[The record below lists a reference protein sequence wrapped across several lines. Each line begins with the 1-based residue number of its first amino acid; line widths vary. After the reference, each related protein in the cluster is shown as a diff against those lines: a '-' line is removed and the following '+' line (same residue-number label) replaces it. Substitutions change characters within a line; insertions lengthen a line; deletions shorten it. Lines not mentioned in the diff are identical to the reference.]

1 MKQPSRAQRK
11 AAVLGSTNETLVR
24 RADPASGPD
33 EVRRIPVFVVVPPR
47 LLLLDIA
54 GPVEVLRQANRVQG
68 SVRFEVRYIGP
79 TSSLQTSIGITLA
92 AIEPLPQELP
102 PKSWVVLAGDV
113 EYVMLCGG
121 AHGLGKSAADE
132 EAERAIVTWLK
143 TTVLASHKLITI
155 CTGAL
160 IAARAGLLD
169 GYSCTTHYLSYDELR
184 VIAPRA
190 RILENRLYVEDGER
204 YSSAGITAGI
214 DLMLHLVHQSTNQ
227 SCAVAVAQYLVI
239 YLRRSGSDPQLSPWL
254 EGRNHIHPA
263 VHRVQ
268 DAIAA
273 DLTRSWSLRALAR
286 LAGASDRHL
295 SRLFHEHVGMS
306 IPEYSNRLRVAY
318 AQELLRETRFDM
330 ERVAERSGFSSTR
343 QLRRAWQRVYKGPP
357 REARHHSQAWR
368 LTGYPSINAP
378 VTSAALRPNP
388 ARFGGL
394 NHAVHGENVSPG
406 AHVHFVVAG

>member
-1 MKQPSRAQRK
+1 MKQPSRPPK
-11 AAVLGSTNETLVR
+11 NTAVVGNNDDEAVVR
-24 RADPASGPD
+24 PPDPASAD
-33 EVRRIPVFVVVPPR
+33 EVRHIPVFVVVPPR
-47 LLLLDIA
+47 LLLLDVA
-54 GPVEVLRQANRVQG
+54 GPLEVLRQANRVQS

-102 PKSWVVLAGDV
+102 PQSWVVLAGDV

-121 AHGLGKSAADE
+121 AHGVGKSAADE

-143 TTVLASHKLITI
+143 TSVRPGHKLISI

-184 VIAPRA
+184 GIAPRA

-273 DLTRSWSLRALAR
+273 DLTKSWSLRALAR

-330 ERVAERSGFSSTR
+330 ERVAEQSGFSSTR
-343 QLRRAWQRVYKGPP
+343 QFRRAWKRLYEGPP
-357 REARHHSQAWR
+357 REARRHSH
-368 LTGYPSINAP
+368 TK
-378 VTSAALRPNP
+378 SAAT
-388 ARFGGL
+388 
-394 NHAVHGENVSPG
+394 VSSDKPG
-406 AHVHFVVAG
+406 A

>member
-1 MKQPSRAQRK
+1 
-11 AAVLGSTNETLVR
+11 VLSNNDQTLVH
-24 RADPASGPD
+24 AGNAASDPDA
-33 EVRRIPVFVVVPPR
+33 VRRIPVFVVVPPR

-54 GPVEVLRQANRVQG
+54 GPLEVLRQANRLQS

-79 TSSLQTSIGITLA
+79 SSSLQTSIGITLA

-102 PKSWVVLAGDV
+102 PQSWVVLAGDV
-113 EYVMLCGG
+113 EYVMLSGG
-121 AHGLGKSAADE
+121 EQGPGKSAADK
-132 EAERAIVTWLK
+132 EAEKAIVTWLK
-143 TTVLASHKLITI
+143 TTVRPGHKLISI

-160 IAARAGLLD
+160 IAARANLLD

-184 VIAPRA
+184 AIAPRA

-214 DLMLHLVHQSTNQ
+214 DLMLHLVHQSTGQ

-273 DLTRSWSLRALAR
+273 DLTKSWSLGALAR

-306 IPEYSNRLRVAY
+306 IPEYSNRLRVAF
-318 AQELLRETRFDM
+318 AQELLRETRLDM
-330 ERVAERSGFSSTR
+330 ERVAEQSGFSSTR
-343 QLRRAWQRVYKGPP
+343 QLRRAWQRIYKGPP
-357 REARHHSQAWR
+357 REARRHSHAKDASG
-368 LTGYPSINAP
+368 L
-378 VTSAALRPNP
+378 SAHKAS
-388 ARFGGL
+388 A
-394 NHAVHGENVSPG
+394 
-406 AHVHFVVAG
+406 

>member
-1 MKQPSRAQRK
+1 MSDGKVMKKSSRPGRKTVFGSNDEALVSRAS
-11 AAVLGSTNETLVR
+11 GS
-24 RADPASGPD
+24 D

-54 GPVEVLRQANRVQG
+54 GPLEVLRQANRVQ
-68 SVRFEVRYIGP
+68 SLVRFEVRYIGP

-92 AIEPLPQELP
+92 AIEPLPQELAP
-102 PKSWVVLAGDV
+102 QSWVVLAGDV
-113 EYVMLCGG
+113 EHVMLCGG
-121 AHGLGKSAADE
+121 APSPGKSAADE
-132 EAERAIVTWLK
+132 AAERAIVTWLK
-143 TTVLASHKLITI
+143 TTVHPGHKLISI

-169 GYSCTTHYLSYDELR
+169 GYSCTTHYLSYDELAR
-184 VIAPRA
+184 IAPRA

-214 DLMLHLVHQSTNQ
+214 DLMLHLVHQSTDQ
-227 SCAVAVAQYLVI
+227 SCAVAVAQYLVV

-254 EGRNHIHPA
+254 EGRNHIHPV

-273 DLTRSWSLRALAR
+273 DLTKCWSLSALAR
-286 LAGASDRHL
+286 IAGASDRHL

-306 IPEYSNRLRVAY
+306 IPEYRNRLRVAC

-330 ERVAERSGFSSTR
+330 ERVAEQSGFGSTR
-343 QLRRAWQRVYKGPP
+343 QLRRAWQRIHKTPP
-357 REARHHSQAWR
+357 REARLH
-368 LTGYPSINAP
+368 
-378 VTSAALRPNP
+378 
-388 ARFGGL
+388 ARQRRFT
-394 NHAVHGENVSPG
+394 
-406 AHVHFVVAG
+406 

>member
-1 MKQPSRAQRK
+1 MKQSSSLLRK
-11 AAVLGSTNETLVR
+11 TAASHSDDETLVCR
-24 RADPASGPD
+24 VDAALDPD
-33 EVRRIPVFVVVPPR
+33 KVRRIPVFVIVPPR

-54 GPVEVLRQANRVQG
+54 GPLEVLRQANRLQN

-102 PKSWVVLAGDV
+102 PQAWVVLAGDV
-113 EYVMLCGG
+113 EYVMLSGG
-121 AHGLGKSAADE
+121 ADGPGKSAADID
-132 EAERAIVTWLK
+132 AERAIVMWLK
-143 TTVLASHKLITI
+143 TIVRPGHKLISI

-169 GYSCTTHYLSYDELR
+169 GYFCTTHYLSYDELR
-184 VIAPRA
+184 DIAPQA
-190 RILENRLYVEDGER
+190 RLLENRLYVEDRDR

-227 SCAVAVAQYLVI
+227 ACAVAVAQYLVI

-268 DAIAA
+268 DTIAA
-273 DLTRSWSLRALAR
+273 DLTKSWSLTALAR

-318 AQELLRETRFDM
+318 AQELLRETQFDM
-330 ERVAERSGFSSTR
+330 EHVAEQSGFSSPR
-343 QLRRAWQRVYKGPP
+343 QLRRAWQRFYKGPP
-357 REARHHSQAWR
+357 RDARPHSHAKGSSP
-368 LTGYPSINAP
+368 LTFRA
-378 VTSAALRPNP
+378 TKSA
-388 ARFGGL
+388 
-394 NHAVHGENVSPG
+394 
-406 AHVHFVVAG
+406 

>member
-1 MKQPSRAQRK
+1 M
-11 AAVLGSTNETLVR
+11 LGGNHEAHVR
-24 RADPASGPD
+24 RAHPSSGPD
-33 EVRRIPVFVVVPPR
+33 EVRPIPVFVIIPPR

-54 GPVEVLRQANRVQG
+54 GPLEVLRQANRVQS
-68 SVRFEVRYIGP
+68 SVRFDVRYIGP

-102 PKSWVVLAGDV
+102 PQSWVVLAGDV
-113 EYVMLCGG
+113 DDVMFCGG
-121 AHGLGKSAADE
+121 ADGLGKSAADE

-143 TTVLASHKLITI
+143 TTVHPGHKLISI

-227 SCAVAVAQYLVI
+227 SCAVAVAQYLVV

-273 DLTRSWSLRALAR
+273 DLTKSWSLRSLAR

-330 ERVAERSGFSSTR
+330 ERVAEQSGFSSTR
-343 QLRRAWQRVYKGPP
+343 QLRRAWQRIYKGPP
-357 REARHHSQAWR
+357 REARRHSH
-368 LTGYPSINAP
+368 
-378 VTSAALRPNP
+378 
-388 ARFGGL
+388 AR
-394 NHAVHGENVSPG
+394 G
-406 AHVHFVVAG
+406 AST